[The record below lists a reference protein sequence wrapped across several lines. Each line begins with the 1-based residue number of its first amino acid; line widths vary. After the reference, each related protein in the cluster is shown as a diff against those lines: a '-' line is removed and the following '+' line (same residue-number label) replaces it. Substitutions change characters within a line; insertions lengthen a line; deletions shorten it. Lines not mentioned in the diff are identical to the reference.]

1 VGDPQPRRLEETLA
15 HEAGR
20 IAALFALACV
30 QVTLLGLPSGFTLPL
45 VPVLAICRALLGV
58 SAAFPDVGLGRA
70 LRWGL
75 YGGLALDV
83 FAATP
88 LGAHALALLL
98 AMLIVAALTRRLRVE
113 RPAVP
118 LLAVLVGMLIYET
131 VLVLFLQ
138 PGAIDW
144 RRYLVVVMLPSV
156 VVALAPTLPLFFLLR
171 RLLRGQL

>member
-1 VGDPQPRRLEETLA
+1 M
-15 HEAGR
+15 AG
-20 IAALFALACV
+20 LFALACV

-45 VPVLAICRALLGV
+45 VPVLVICRTLLGV
-58 SAAFPDVGLGRA
+58 GAALPDVGLSRA
-70 LRWGL
+70 LRWAL
-75 YGGLALDV
+75 YGGMALDV

-98 AMLIVAALTRRLRVE
+98 AVLVVAALTRRLRVE

-118 LLAVLVGMLIYET
+118 LLAVLVGMLIYEA
-131 VLVLFLQ
+131 VLALFLH

-144 RRYLVVVMLPSV
+144 RSYLILVMLPSV

>member
-1 VGDPQPRRLEETLA
+1 M
-15 HEAGR
+15 AGF
-20 IAALFALACV
+20 FALACV

-45 VPVLAICRALLGV
+45 VPVLVICRTLLGV
-58 SAAFPDVGLGRA
+58 SAALPDVGLGRA
-70 LRWGL
+70 LRWAL

-98 AMLIVAALTRRLRVE
+98 AVLVVAALTRRLRVE

-118 LLAVLVGMLIYET
+118 LLAVLVGMLIYEA
-131 VLVLFLQ
+131 VLALFLH
-138 PGAIDW
+138 PGAVDW
-144 RRYLVVVMLPSV
+144 RSYLIVVMLPSV
-156 VVALAPTLPLFFLLR
+156 VVALPPTLPLFFLLR